1 MLRLHNTTPIM
12 IDCVCIEGF
21 ELCIL
26 MHTFRSLVNPHIA
39 QYIRMME
46 NDFLFSLDINL
57 FVVSRIK
64 KSEAKIQKGR
74 VPNKIHKMSEIEFYL

>member
-1 MLRLHNTTPIM
+1 
-12 IDCVCIEGF
+12 
-21 ELCIL
+21 
-26 MHTFRSLVNPHIA
+26 
-39 QYIRMME
+39 ME

-74 VPNKIHKMSEIEFYL
+74 VPNKIHKMSEIEFYLKTHT